1 MVSNKILFHFI
12 VSKKIVYLHHQSFNH
27 DTKIEKRLIG

>member
-1 MVSNKILFHFI
+1 MRYLAIYCN
-12 VSKKIVYLHHQSFNH
+12 KIVYLHHQSFNH